1 MLKEIQ
7 KKNYDNFLDIFQD
20 FPEDIEERQLI
31 ELQKM
36 KPFIID

>member
-20 FPEDIEERQLI
+20 LPEDIEEFQLI
-31 ELQKM
+31 
-36 KPFIID
+36 